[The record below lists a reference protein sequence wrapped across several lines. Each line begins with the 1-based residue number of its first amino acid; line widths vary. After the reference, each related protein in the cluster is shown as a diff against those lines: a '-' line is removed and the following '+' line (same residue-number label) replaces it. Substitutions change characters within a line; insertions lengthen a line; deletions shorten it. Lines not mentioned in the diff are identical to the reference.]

1 MPYENYISKPGDF
14 HTPIMFDLEQQEVS
28 QMHSLLSSPTEVMGM
43 SAMLT
48 RHTLHRRVQGCSTGK
63 LRFTAERGH
72 ATVFGSSPLAVT
84 QARRWVR
91 SVTGLHPA
99 RAFSLELVVSELA
112 SNAIK
117 HSASGRPGG
126 FFTLRIAFLT
136 STRVRVAVTDGG
148 PQVTDQATF
157 PGWNG
162 ACPGDDH
169 GRGLVLVKK
178 MSRHRFGVLGVV
190 GGPLTVWAVL
200 DRTDLW

>member
-1 MPYENYISKPGDF
+1 
-14 HTPIMFDLEQQEVS
+14 
-28 QMHSLLSSPTEVMGM
+28 MHNPTSGPTEVRGMG
-43 SAMLT
+43 AMLT
-48 RHTLHRRVQGCSTGK
+48 THPLPRRVRGCSTGE
-63 LRFTAERGH
+63 LRLRAGRRH